1 MAIFFRIIFFCAII
15 FYHNILYAKNPDLI
29 ASNKKI
35 ISNYFSALV
44 SLNNNQ
50 NTDSIKF
57 FNSSKDLKES
67 HELYLK
73 KYLFSLVLNQKV
85 STAIK
90 EIKKVKKKKFTDF
103 FEAQLLLVLD
113 SIKKHNYKQGV
124 FYINNLKKYENEGTF
139 ELVVSSTLE
148 EYIYLFENNEI
159 SSSFEKR
166 FGNLSLINR
175 AFQNCYLEK
184 SNTQSFFD
192 NLINSQEIDYSR
204 YLFFY
209 INYLISQ
216 NNLTK
221 AKNEGLNINP
231 LGSNLLILQT
241 KKWINEEN
249 FEEFGKIF
257 SCKNTNDLIA
267 EFLFLISNLYSS
279 EGDLVKSNYYL
290 NLSRYLNPKFDFNL
304 SLLVENYF
312 ENKEF
317 EKIKK
322 ILNNFDKK
330 DEIYHWYKIKKIAQI
345 INKEND
351 SEQSFDYINSEF
363 NKIKN
368 PSLKLIYD
376 MGNFAKAFKKYDF
389 SIKYYSKVLLQLN
402 PESLIYADI
411 LYRRGGSYER
421 LGNEKKSDTDLLKSL
436 EIDPNDP
443 MVLNY
448 LAYSWLERNY
458 KIDKAIDMLEKAYE
472 QEPNNAYIIDS
483 IGWAYYLVDDY
494 IKAEKFIRRAVEI
507 MTDDPIVNDHYGDI
521 LWQLDR
527 KIQAQYFW
535 KNVLTLEDT
544 EEEMKEKIYHKLLKG
559 PKKI

>member
-1 MAIFFRIIFFCAII
+1 M
-15 FYHNILYAKNPDLI
+15 
-29 ASNKKI
+29 
-35 ISNYFSALV
+35 V

-124 FYINNLKKYENEGTF
+124 FYINNLKKYENEGAF

-330 DEIYHWYKIKKIAQI
+330 DEIYHWYKVKKIAEI

-351 SEQSFDYINSEF
+351 SEQSFDYIHSEF

-402 PESLIYADI
+402 SESLIYADI
-411 LYRRGGSYER
+411 LYRRGGSHER
-421 LGNEKKSDTDLLKSL
+421 LGNEKKSDADLLKSL

-458 KIDKAIDMLEKAYE
+458 KIDKAIDMLERAYE

>member
-1 MAIFFRIIFFCAII
+1 MTIFLRIIFFSLII
-15 FYHNILYAKNPDLI
+15 FYHSTLYAKNTDLI
-29 ASNKKI
+29 VSNKKI
-35 ISNYFSALV
+35 VSNYFSALV

-50 NTDSIKF
+50 NTDSVKF

-113 SIKKHNYKQGV
+113 SIKNHNYKKAA
-124 FYINNLKKYENEGTF
+124 FYINNLKDYENEGTF
-139 ELVVSSTLE
+139 ELVITSTLE
-148 EYIYLFENNEI
+148 EYTYLFNGHEI
-159 SSSFEKR
+159 SSGLEKR
-166 FGNLSLINR
+166 FGNLSLINS
-175 AFQNCYLEK
+175 AFKNCYLEK
-184 SNTQSFFD
+184 PNTESFFD
-192 NLINSQEIDYSR
+192 DLINSEKVDYSR

-209 INYLISQ
+209 INYLIGE

-221 AKNEGLNINP
+221 ARNEILNINP
-231 LGSNLLILQT
+231 LSSNLLISQT
-241 KKWINEEN
+241 KKWIDEEN
-249 FEEFGKIF
+249 FDEFGKIF
-257 SCKNTNDLIA
+257 SCKSSNDLIA

-279 EGDLVKSNYYL
+279 EGDLAKSNYYL
-290 NLSRYLNPKFDFNL
+290 NLSIYLNPKFDFNY
-304 SLLVENYF
+304 SLLVENYL
-312 ENKEF
+312 ENNEF
-317 EKIKK
+317 EKTKK
-322 ILNNFDKK
+322 ILKNFDKK
-330 DEIYHWYKIKKIAQI
+330 DEIYYWYKIKKMAEI
-345 INKEND
+345 INNEND
-351 SEQSFDYINSEF
+351 PEKTFDYINFEF

-376 MGNFAKAFKKYDF
+376 MGNFAKSFKKYDL
-389 SIKYYSKVLLQLN
+389 SIEYYSKILLQLK
-402 PESLIYADI
+402 PGSLIYADV
-411 LYRRGGSYER
+411 LYRRGGSHER
-421 LGNEKKSDTDLLKSL
+421 LGNEKKSDEDLLQSL

-458 KIDKAIDMLEKAYE
+458 KINEAIDMLEKAYE

-494 IKAEKFIRRAVEI
+494 VKAEKFIRRAVEI

-521 LWQLDR
+521 LWKLDR

-535 KNVLTLEDT
+535 KNVLTFEDV
-544 EEEMKEKIYHKLLKG
+544 EEEMKENIYLKLLKG